1 MKFVHWS
8 WVNCY
13 IWYSDEGTRRGR
25 SPPRPLLAVP
35 NVTVHPST
43 PSVLITALLY
53 NGPLLCDV
61 SLPVRGL
68 SPMRAAF
75 RCTFR
80 FSCTAVCRK
89 KSAVFHCWP
98 TLPTS
103 PSVLRPSVVIS
114 RKLSKIDPRLLWNTI
129 RKLKLLILLS
139 HSIIPR
145 RFFGEMF
152 WFQIKNMFKL

>member
-68 SPMRAAF
+68 SPMR
-75 RCTFR
+75 
-80 FSCTAVCRK
+80 
-89 KSAVFHCWP
+89 
-98 TLPTS
+98 
-103 PSVLRPSVVIS
+103 SVPLYIS
-114 RKLSKIDPRLLWNTI
+114 L
-129 RKLKLLILLS
+129 
-139 HSIIPR
+139 
-145 RFFGEMF
+145 
-152 WFQIKNMFKL
+152 